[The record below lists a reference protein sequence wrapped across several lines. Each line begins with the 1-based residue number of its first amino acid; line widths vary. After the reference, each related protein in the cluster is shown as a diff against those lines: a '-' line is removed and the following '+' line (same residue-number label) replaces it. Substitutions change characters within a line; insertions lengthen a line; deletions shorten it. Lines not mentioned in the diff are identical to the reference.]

1 LRLQDGVWGPPV
13 SSNVRPLLAAVRH
26 VGAIDR
32 RSTADVESSIEL
44 RCSSLG
50 CSLYHHASKSQESSQ
65 EAKVPEKPL
74 ESLRA
79 CSEGRPLATVIG
91 RASKHH
97 DVDGDMKSVHASA
110 LDIIRRRAMVIVSMH
125 NG

>member
-1 LRLQDGVWGPPV
+1 MMASGARP

-26 VGAIDR
+26 VGAIDC

-50 CSLYHHASKSQESSQ
+50 GSLYHHAFKSQESSQ

-74 ESLRA
+74 ESPCVHA
-79 CSEGRPLATVIG
+79 AEGRPLATV
-91 RASKHH
+91 
-97 DVDGDMKSVHASA
+97 A
-110 LDIIRRRAMVIVSMH
+110 LPIEIPSIRLWMLI
-125 NG
+125 